1 MALVA
6 YVPGGRPFIAE
17 AGLGEGP
24 LDPLPL
30 AEGRFSSGSFEY
42 TIERHDRGWW
52 VAQHPSVSLPG
63 FWFSDTVATLG
74 DFEPHHRRLSCS
86 PESSFVKTLVI
97 QRPFDDHVR
106 TLRARTLF
114 HDGPTIREREVLGDA
129 SAFAQAIEINFG
141 IDPAALGAE
150 RLGRLWRQA
159 VDQHARR
166 EREI

>member
-1 MALVA
+1 
-6 YVPGGRPFIAE
+6 
-17 AGLGEGP
+17 
-24 LDPLPL
+24 
-30 AEGRFSSGSFEY
+30 
-42 TIERHDRGWW
+42 
-52 VAQHPSVSLPG
+52 
-63 FWFSDTVATLG
+63 
-74 DFEPHHRRLSCS
+74 
-86 PESSFVKTLVI
+86 VKTLVI